1 MKNAVRITGGYAL
14 GFAVHYALLECLYI
28 INERFPAW
36 KGGALALLCFF
47 ADLTLIILLISQ
59 LILENLCAGLL
70 LRDKE
75 ESRSLAVARQGFLT
89 QYLGSKTSRKF
100 KN

>member
-1 MKNAVRITGGYAL
+1 M

-47 ADLTLIILLISQ
+47 ADLTLIILIYRLEGRNGHVRPARVFLIINI
-59 LILENLCAGLL
+59 LIWAALL
-70 LRDKE
+70 T
-75 ESRSLAVARQGFLT
+75 VLT
-89 QYLGSKTSRKF
+89 YAFALGRMS
-100 KN
+100 

>member
-1 MKNAVRITGGYAL
+1 MNFRRGVSL
-14 GFAVHYALLECLYI
+14 F
-28 INERFPAW
+28 
-36 KGGALALLCFF
+36 
-47 ADLTLIILLISQ
+47 ILLIPQ

-89 QYLGSKTSRKF
+89 QYLGSKTIRKF